1 MGHFGNFYGDVL
13 CVMFPLFILTKDIK
27 MRPSFSLLVLIL
39 VLISSCAMFS
49 SDKKD
54 LNKNISLY
62 KAKANELVINIKGKK
77 SFGQIRTMS
86 NELLKLGGLVI
97 SGYQEKDKSCKAYLE
112 KVLEAQAKMLTLK
125 LEEIEGQY
133 HEGAALPETD
143 KDLCITAKEL
153 VVHPATVVILSR
165 LEDNASNRESM
176 EEELKEVINHVEELK

>member
-1 MGHFGNFYGDVL
+1 
-13 CVMFPLFILTKDIK
+13 
-27 MRPSFSLLVLIL
+27 MRPSFSLLLPIL
-39 VLISSCAMFS
+39 VFISSCAMFS

-54 LNKNISLY
+54 LNKNIGLY
-62 KAKANELVINIKGKK
+62 KAKANELVLNIKGKK

-86 NELLKLGGLVI
+86 NELFKLGGLVI
-97 SGYQEKDKSCKAYLE
+97 SGYQEKDKSCKLYLE
-112 KVLEAQAKMLTLK
+112 KVLEAQSKMLTLK

-133 HEGAALPETD
+133 HEGTALPEIE

>member
-1 MGHFGNFYGDVL
+1 
-13 CVMFPLFILTKDIK
+13 

-97 SGYQEKDKSCKAYLE
+97 SGYQEKDKTCKAYLE